1 MPNKIDDRYPIDLGT
16 GCYES
21 IPAVRTPWDRLISFH
36 DAYHYAQRGYASM
49 GAVFMQALR
58 ILIPDYDERLQHMC
72 NGMNLSVL
80 RGTPYRTGM
89 MDQSVAHTGAFP
101 FVNPYLKEM
110 LQGDRDDE
118 TILLPGCVMDFNHH
132 RFEKEIYACP
142 CDIVGSEI
150 CRMTTYAFDQIGKL
164 FNDEGDIDMDLNMV
178 EARGCGHLHCR
189 LVGEDRAKYP
199 LPEAE
204 GKKPYDVLGPI
215 ATGDQITYTP
225 EEEMLKEAQ
234 IFRSE
239 CGYRYRNGIN
249 KEYTAAEQWHKGL
262 ASPFG
267 PNMICGSIVSAEP
280 DEAKRVHLINCLFE
294 TAGKMAF
301 SEFAAIKGI
310 RDWLGVPAD
319 VNDGRVLGGLIEVVL
334 QSNGTPYTVVA
345 FNKDEV
351 VLDIDRSK
359 LGRDT
364 PLMVEAYLAMWNG
377 MAKTLVSARYFAWE
391 EKEGVEEGKLRL
403 KIANKVDTYC

>member
-1 MPNKIDDRYPIDLGT
+1 MPKKIDDRYPSDLGR

-21 IPAVRTPWDRLISFH
+21 IPAVKTPWDRLISFH

-49 GAVFMQALR
+49 AAVFMQALR
-58 ILIPDYDERLQHMC
+58 ILVPDYDERMTLMC
-72 NGMNLSVL
+72 NGANLAPL
-80 RGTPYRTGM
+80 KGTPYQAGM
-89 MDQSVAHTGAFP
+89 MAQSIAYTGAYP

-118 TILLPGCVMDFNHH
+118 SLLLPGCVMDFNHH

-150 CRMTTYAFDQIGKL
+150 CRLTAYSFDQLGKL
-164 FNDEGDIDMDLNMV
+164 FNGEGDIDMDLNMV
-178 EARGCGHLHCR
+178 EALGCGNRYCR

-204 GKKPYDVLGPI
+204 GKKIYDVFGPI
-215 ATGDQITYTP
+215 ATGDQTGYTP
-225 EEEMLKEAQ
+225 DDELIHEAQ

-249 KEYTAAEQWHKGL
+249 KEYTAAEQWHKEME
-262 ASPFG
+262 SPFG
-267 PNMICGSIVSAEP
+267 PNLTTHFIVSAEP
-280 DEAKRVHLINCLFE
+280 DEAKRSHLIKCMFE

-301 SEFAAIKGI
+301 SEFAAIKGM

-351 VLDIDRSK
+351 ILDIDRAR
-359 LGRDT
+359 LERGT
-364 PLMVEAYLAMWNG
+364 PLMIEAYLAMWNG

-391 EKEGVEEGKLRL
+391 ETEGVEEGKLRL
-403 KIANKVDTYC
+403 KIANKIDPYC